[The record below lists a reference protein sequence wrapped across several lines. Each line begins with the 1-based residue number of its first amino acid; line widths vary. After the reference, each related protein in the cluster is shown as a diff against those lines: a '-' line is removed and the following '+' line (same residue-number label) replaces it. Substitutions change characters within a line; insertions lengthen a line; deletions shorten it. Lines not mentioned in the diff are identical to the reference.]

1 MQSPNIEKQCLI
13 EMPLKK
19 NSHYSHLGFLEFL
32 LAVEDESKAPSL
44 ATPELVAPSVF
55 ISTHTHTERKREG
68 NDGLGINGK
77 FSQCDDF
84 LKKDQIKKEI

>member
-32 LAVEDESKAPSL
+32 LAVDDESKAPSL
-44 ATPELVAPSVF
+44 TTPELVAPWVF
-55 ISTHTHTERKREG
+55 ISTHTHAHTEREKG
-68 NDGLGINGK
+68 VMA
-77 FSQCDDF
+77 
-84 LKKDQIKKEI
+84 